1 MRRFLPILTIT
12 VLFFSLLTACQQT
25 PEETIIGQKD
35 GSSLEEKI
43 HETADANLDTTG
55 VGSHYTYQKSYEQSK
70 NTLTVDAILTGGAE
84 NAMPV
89 LNIEEA
95 PFESG
100 DSLKK
105 ITEGLFPGYNF
116 YDRTELTR
124 EELQEEIDEYE
135 LRYFR
140 YQNHLDWET
149 GEPLPEGTPSN
160 DPGAPLTTELGL
172 MGNDA
177 ISQLTEEEIFEAYI
191 AELYRCYEAAPT
203 VEEMEPPD
211 YQIAVPSDSTI
222 PQDNILA
229 RNDSAQYTI
238 TFANWD
244 NRQGSVLL
252 IDRLDEALPSN
263 ISIPEVLTPAE
274 ELRQDATIQGD
285 LAQIEECIGSIG
297 VDYLTLYGAYQG
309 NGICRYIYTRQ
320 YNTAQEDYVPV
331 YLGQSATDGEG
342 VIMRDLWGPEYIQIT
357 TYEGEIYDIYW
368 YNSSK
373 IKEVENE
380 NVKLLPWE
388 EVQEIFEQQ
397 IDFMLTPAM
406 GQRKEERQRI
416 YFPNPTD
423 ITIDRI
429 RLGLTKVLVQDT
441 DEYRLIPTWSF
452 FGTDNSPNDVVHYEE
467 CYLTI
472 NAIDVSII
480 AVSYTHLWSR

>member
-1 MRRFLPILTIT
+1 MRRTIAICIAGIL
-12 VLFFSLLTACQQT
+12 LCAALAACQPT

-43 HETADANLDTTG
+43 NETADANLSATG

-89 LNIEEA
+89 LNVEDA

-105 ITEGLFPGYNF
+105 ITEGLFPGYDF
-116 YDRTELTR
+116 YDRTDLTR
-124 EELQEEIDEYE
+124 EELQAEIDKYE

-149 GEPLPEGTPSN
+149 GEPLPEGMPSN

-191 AELYRCYEAAPT
+191 AELYRRYEAAPT
-203 VEEMEPPD
+203 VEEMDPPD

-222 PQDNILA
+222 PQENILA
-229 RNDSAQYTI
+229 RNNGMQYTI
-238 TFANWD
+238 TFANW
-244 NRQGSVLL
+244 NESPGSTLI
-252 IDRLDEALPSN
+252 IDRIDKALPDG
-263 ISIPEVLTPAE
+263 ITMPEVLTPAE
-274 ELRQDATIQGD
+274 ELRQDEAIQGD
-285 LAQIEECIGSIG
+285 LAQIEDCMGSIG

-309 NGICRYIYTRQ
+309 DGVCRYIYTRQ
-320 YNTAQEDYVPV
+320 YNTAQEDYVPS
-331 YLGQSATDGEG
+331 YLGMTATDGEG
-342 VIMRDLWGPEYIQIT
+342 VIMRDLWGPEYMQIT

-380 NVKLLPWE
+380 NVKLLPWK

-406 GQRKEERQRI
+406 GHRKEEGQRI
-416 YFPNPTD
+416 YFPQPTD

-429 RLGLTKVLVQDT
+429 HLGLTKVLVKDT
-441 DEYRLIPTWSF
+441 DEYRLIPTWNF
-452 FGTDNSPNDVVHYEE
+452 FGTDNSPNDVVRYEK

-472 NAIDVSII
+472 NAIDGSII
-480 AVSYTHLWSR
+480 DRGVMY